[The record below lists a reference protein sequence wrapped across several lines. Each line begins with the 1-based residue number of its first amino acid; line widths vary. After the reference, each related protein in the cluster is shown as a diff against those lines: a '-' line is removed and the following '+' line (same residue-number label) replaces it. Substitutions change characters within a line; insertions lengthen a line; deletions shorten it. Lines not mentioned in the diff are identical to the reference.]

1 MKLTPLSK
9 GLLSLIVLAG
19 LGSVGWNL
27 YKNKAAEQAASAPAE
42 TASTAP
48 AATDAAPAA
57 SAATPAASAPA
68 ANNAPAARS
77 AFNTYRNILEKGVVR
92 VSVQSPSKPFFV
104 VENGAPKGFNVEFM
118 KLLFAQS
125 EFTQK
130 QPKIVLDTD
139 HAVDTY
145 PAVPE
150 QLTKNDSRGNPMVD
164 IAIDG
169 LTFADDDQPG
179 VVYTVPYVSDFGYSL
194 ITGPNSTIRGA
205 NDLAGKK
212 VGVLQGDPDV
222 KAYAQQHFPGA
233 QIVELSDASTNGV
246 RDWIK
251 RAIKSSQ
258 VDALIYDYP
267 FGVAEIAGTD
277 LVFAVAKLPQSD
289 VRYKIGVRK
298 ADTEL
303 LQNLNTAISKV
314 KETPEYLNLLKKYF
328 ISNNLGRVTA
338 AGANETVYV
347 VKSGDTLS
355 IIATRL
361 LGNKARFVEIET
373 RNNLPNPDLI
383 QVGQKLVIPKG

>member
-27 YKNKAAEQAASAPAE
+27 YKNKAAAPAEAVDAAAAPASTPASAPVA
-42 TASTAP
+42 
-48 AATDAAPAA
+48 AAPGAD
-57 SAATPAASAPA
+57 ATPAPVASPA
-68 ANNAPAARS
+68 AQQSGFNSYRS
-77 AFNTYRNILEKGVVR
+77 IIEKGVVR
-92 VSVQSPSKPFFV
+92 VSVQSPAKPFFAL
-104 VENGAPKGFNVEFM
+104 ENGAPKGFNVDFM

-125 EFTQK
+125 EFTK
-130 QPKIVLDTD
+130 QHPKIVLDTD
-139 HAVDTY
+139 HIVDTY

-150 QLTKNDSRGNPMVD
+150 QLTKNDSRGNPVVD

-169 LTFADDDQPG
+169 LTFADGDQPG

-194 ITGPNSTIRGA
+194 ITAANSSVRGVS
-205 NDLAGKK
+205 DLAGKK
-212 VGVLQGDPDV
+212 VGVLQGDPDAR
-222 KAYAQQHFPGA
+222 AYAQQNFRGA
-233 QIVELSDASTNGV
+233 QIVELSDASTNGE

-251 RAIKSSQ
+251 RAIQSGQ

-298 ADTEL
+298 GDAEL

-314 KETPEYLNLLKKYF
+314 KQSPEYLDLLRKYF
-328 ISNNLGRVTA
+328 ISNNLGRV
-338 AGANETVYV
+338 AGANGNETVYV
-347 VKSGDTLS
+347 VKPGDTLS

-361 LGNKARFVEIET
+361 LGNKARYAEIEV